1 MLGYRMPKTK
11 VSRWGIV
18 ALFVVIGGL
27 SSFARIPNGVQVR
40 ERTPIA
46 VAFRY
51 VPVVRSWDTV
61 LTSSGTRAIA
71 PSIDGATVRISSTGT
86 SVQWVVD
93 LDLIVPSPNAF
104 QVDRA
109 SVAQTD
115 LKGAP
120 PFEVQFR
127 DPMLWRTSEPLLDG
141 QWSIRYLGIAGDR
154 HLARISI
161 VVASRSSN
169 GVTTLTTS
177 ADVRVLLHGGG
188 QMSSSARPSQL
199 DVLNPRAPWTV
210 PSLATRV
217 KIDERVQSNE
227 FTDLYRMGIDREGFY
242 RLTADQLRQAGLPTD
257 AAAASTIKVYGRGG
271 MELPEH
277 VDSSRGNTL
286 REQPIIVRSNSDGSI
301 REVVFY
307 AQGTT
312 GWNQTTTGIRHYI
325 HHYAREA
332 AYYLAV
338 GGQPG
343 LRAYARPSAP
353 GPATVTPSVV
363 TGSVAIED
371 ELQSPYASGS
381 GRRWYGRSIET
392 VGSSIYQTV
401 LPGLVRNG
409 TVNYNFVVAHRS
421 TAPGTVTISENS
433 VAMGQTTIRAVPKY
447 MDAFTAV
454 GKASINAQQIAADGR
469 SVVRFSYASSD
480 RAASGMLD
488 WLEIHYPRQLQADGG
503 VFQFWTVPGRGT
515 HEYAVNGFGADILGV
530 DATDPSRP
538 VFIENISTTGGV
550 FALRESCDS
559 VARRRYF
566 LSSTTLQTTL
576 TKIGFPRLRAE
587 PRAADLI
594 IITHPSLRE
603 SAQRYA
609 EYRTS
614 RREVTARVVTTEE
627 IYTEFSYG
635 MMDPTAIRDFIAMAF
650 DTWTPRPA
658 AILLWGDGHFD
669 YKNLASTQQNLVPPY
684 ESLDPDAED
693 YGLTTYTTDDFFVR
707 VNGNDRQQDLALGRI
722 PVTSNAMG
730 DRMHAKIKAYETSAS
745 RDDWRTR
752 VTFIAD
758 DGQQGDG
765 LSDGAM
771 HLIQNETL
779 AKSYVPKEFQARKL
793 YLVEYPT
800 ENVARGRRKP
810 AVTEDMVSTINTSG
824 SLILNW
830 IGHGNPRVWAHE
842 QIFVRE
848 TTPQMMTNA
857 TKPFFLTAATCDFAR
872 WDMADMQSGAE
883 ELLLME
889 NGGAIGVFSAA
900 RVVFSLSNAALNEEF
915 YSDLFTRD
923 EQGRYPTLGQSMYR
937 VKQRF
942 KSNNDEKFHL
952 LCDPTM
958 RLLVPEEH
966 VKFTSINGVALSD
979 TMQPVTIAALS
990 TVTVEGTIT
999 RARDK
1004 QNDDTFNGNIA
1015 VSLLDG
1021 SRTITVVDS
1030 DVHQTVNT
1038 FTKPGPA
1045 LCRGSFVVR
1054 DGRFTATFVVPKD
1067 ISFSAQRAGL
1077 YGYAASD
1084 DDRYAMGVTDNVTVD
1099 GVTTVLDPESAGPDM
1114 QIYLDS
1120 RNFLPGSIVR
1130 KNPILIVDL
1139 EDATGIN
1146 TTGVGIGHDIEAT
1159 FDRDTRT
1166 EVLTPFFAT
1175 SLTNSRAGSVQ
1186 KQIFGLADGLHTV
1199 TVRAWDVLN
1208 NVSWAQTSFR
1218 ITSSTPSI
1226 ATGGLTNY
1234 PNPFSTRTTIRFV
1247 HASQL
1252 PFNADVLIY
1261 DMEGRLVREQSMRI
1275 ADMQTADVDW
1285 DGRDGNGVPLPTGA
1299 YQAVVRL
1306 TSDQGATSFAGGKLT
1321 LIR

>member
-1 MLGYRMPKTK
+1 MHDMRMRQIIA
-11 VSRWGIV
+11 SRLGIV
-18 ALFVVIGGL
+18 ALIVLLGVVVG
-27 SSFARIPNGVQVR
+27 SARIPKGMIIT
-40 ERTPIA
+40 ERTPLA

-51 VPVVRSWDTV
+51 VPTIRSWDTV
-61 LTSSGTRAIA
+61 TTAEGVRAIA
-71 PSIDGATVRISSTGT
+71 PTIDGVNVRISQTGT
-86 SVQWVVD
+86 DVQWVADVD
-93 LDLIVPSPNAF
+93 VIVPGPDAF
-104 QVDRA
+104 RIDRA
-109 SVAQTD
+109 DVHATE
-115 LKGAP
+115 LVGTL
-120 PFEVQFR
+120 PFEVQLR
-127 DPMLWRTSEPLLDG
+127 DPIYWRTSSPLVNGRWALAY
-141 QWSIRYLGIAGDR
+141 QGIAGDR
-154 HLARISI
+154 HIARVSI
-161 VVASRSSN
+161 VVASRGAN
-169 GVTTLTTS
+169 GPITLTTS
-177 ADVRVLLHGGG
+177 ADVRLTFNSLG
-188 QMSSSARPSQL
+188 QLQSSARPADL
-199 DVLNPRAPWTV
+199 DVLNPRAPWKTTSGTSRAKV
-210 PSLATRV
+210 
-217 KIDERVQSNE
+217 DERVQAND
-227 FTDLYRMGIDREGFY
+227 FTDIYRMPIDREGMY
-242 RLTADQLRQAGLPTD
+242 RLSAEQLRQAGIPTD
-257 AAAASTIKVYGRGG
+257 AAAALSIKVFGRGG

-286 REQPIIVRSNSDGSI
+286 REQPIVVRVNPDGSLQ
-301 REVVFY
+301 EVIFY
-307 AQGTT
+307 AQATT
-312 GWNQTTTGIRHYI
+312 GWKQTSAGIRHYI

-343 LRAYARPSAP
+343 QRAVIRPAATEQ
-353 GPATVTPSVV
+353 ATVVPSVV
-363 TGSVAIED
+363 TGMVAIED

-381 GRRWYGRSIET
+381 GRRWYGRSIESI
-392 VGSSIYQTV
+392 GSSVYQNT
-401 LPGLVRNG
+401 LPGLVRMG
-409 TVNYNFVVAHRS
+409 SVEYNYVVAHRS

-433 VAMGQTTIRAVPKY
+433 VVMGQTSIRAVPKY
-447 MDAFTAV
+447 MDAFTAI
-454 GKASINAQQIAADGR
+454 GKATLNAQQLSADGR
-469 SVVRFSYASSD
+469 SVVRFAYASTD

-488 WLEIHYPRQLQADGG
+488 WLEIHYPRQLQADNAT
-503 VFQFWTVPGRGT
+503 FAFWTVPGGGT
-515 HEYAVNGFGADILGV
+515 HEYAINGFGDNILAV

-538 VFIENISTTGGV
+538 VFVENVSTTGGV
-550 FALRESCDS
+550 FALREQQDPTL
-559 VARRRYF
+559 RRRYF
-566 LSSTTLQTTL
+566 VSSQTLQTSL
-576 TKIGFPRLRAE
+576 TKIALPNLRSQ
-587 PRAADLI
+587 PRAADLL
-594 IITHPSLRE
+594 IITHPSLLG

-614 RREVTARVVTTEE
+614 RREVTARVVTTDE
-627 IYTEFSYG
+627 IYADFSYG
-635 MMDPTAIRDFIAMAF
+635 MQDPTAIRDFIAMAYN
-650 DTWTPRPA
+650 TWTPRPS

-669 YKNLASTQQNLVPPY
+669 YKNLSSTQQNLVPPY

-693 YGLTTYTTDDFFVR
+693 YGLFTYTTDDFFVR
-707 VNGNDRQQDLALGRI
+707 INGNDRQQDLAIGRI
-722 PVTSNAMG
+722 PVTNDAMG
-730 DRMHAKIKAYETSAS
+730 DRMHGKIKAYETSAS

-765 LSDGAM
+765 ISDGAM
-771 HLIQNETL
+771 HLNQNETL
-779 AKSYVPKEFQARKL
+779 SKSFVPKAFQARKI

-810 AVTEDMVSTINTSG
+810 SVTEDMVSSINTSG
-824 SLILNW
+824 SIILNW

-848 TTPQMMTNA
+848 TTPQMMTNVN
-857 TKPFFLTAATCDFAR
+857 KPFFLTAATCDFAR

-923 EQGRYPTLGQSMYR
+923 EQGRYPTLGLSMYR

-942 KSNNDEKFHL
+942 TSNNDEKFHL

-958 RLLVPEEH
+958 RLLIPEQH
-966 VKFTSINGVALSD
+966 VRFTSINGIPLRDSMD
-979 TMQPVTIAALS
+979 PVTVAALS
-990 TVTVEGTIT
+990 TVTVEGEIT
-999 RARDK
+999 DARDMMR
-1004 QNDDTFNGNIA
+1004 DVSFNGNVA

-1021 SRTITVVDS
+1021 SRTITIVDN
-1030 DVHQTVNT
+1030 DIHQTVNT
-1038 FTKPGPA
+1038 FVKPGPA
-1045 LCRGSFVVR
+1045 LCRGAFVVR

-1067 ISFSAQRAGL
+1067 ISFSSQRAGL
-1077 YGYAASD
+1077 FGYSSSE
-1084 DDRYAMGVTDNVTVD
+1084 DDRYAMGVTDKITVD
-1099 GVTTVLDPESAGPDM
+1099 GVTTVIDPETFGPDM

-1159 FDRDTRT
+1159 FDRDSRV

-1199 TVRAWDVLN
+1199 TVSAWDVLN

-1218 ITSSTPSI
+1218 ITSSTTEIP
-1226 ATGGLTNY
+1226 TGGLTNY
-1234 PNPFSTRTTIRFV
+1234 PNPFSSRTTIRFV

-1252 PFNADVLIY
+1252 PFNADLLIY
-1261 DMEGRLVREQSMRI
+1261 DMDGRLVREQAMRI
-1275 ADMQTADVDW
+1275 VEMQTADVDW
-1285 DGRDGNGVPLPTGA
+1285 DGRDANGAPLPSGA
-1299 YQAVVRL
+1299 YQAVVRC
-1306 TSDQGATSFAGGKLT
+1306 TSDQGATSFVGGKLT

>member
-1 MLGYRMPKTK
+1 MPNT
-11 VSRWGIV
+11 VVFRWGIV
-18 ALFVVIGGL
+18 ALCLILGSVSGW
-27 SSFARIPNGVQVR
+27 ARLPKGITVH
-40 ERTPIA
+40 ERTPVA

-51 VPVVRSWDTV
+51 TPNVRAWDT
-61 LTSSGTRAIA
+61 LTTAHGQKAVQ
-71 PSIDGATVRISSTGT
+71 PVIDGASVRISPSGAE
-86 SVQWVVD
+86 VQWVVD
-93 LDLIVPSPNAF
+93 VDLIVPGPTSYRI
-104 QVDRA
+104 DRA
-109 SVAQTD
+109 DVKATD
-115 LKGAP
+115 LAHSL
-120 PFEVQFR
+120 PFDVQMR
-127 DPMLWRTSEPLLDG
+127 DPIYWRTSEPLITGRWALTY
-141 QWSIRYLGIAGDR
+141 IGIAGDR
-154 HLARISI
+154 HLARVSI
-161 VVASRSSN
+161 VVASRSAS
-169 GVTTLTTS
+169 GVTTVTTA
-177 ADVRVLLHGGG
+177 ADVRVLFQGAPT
-188 QMSSSARPSQL
+188 QIASTAPSSL
-199 DVLNPRAPWTV
+199 DVLNPRAPWHAQLPTQRTKV
-210 PSLATRV
+210 S
-217 KIDERVQSNE
+217 DRVQANE
-227 FTDLYRMGIDREGFY
+227 FTDVYRMTIDREGMY
-242 RLTADQLRQAGLPTD
+242 RITADQLRSAGIPAD
-257 AAAASTIKVYGRGG
+257 AAAATTLKVFGRGG
-271 MELPEH
+271 MELPED
-277 VDSSRGNTL
+277 VDSARQSTL
-286 REQPIIVRSNSDGSI
+286 REQPVIVRQNTDGSI
-301 REVVFY
+301 RDITFY
-307 AQGTT
+307 AQATM
-312 GWNQTTTGIRHYI
+312 GWRQTSKGIRHYI

-332 AYYLAV
+332 GYYLTT
-338 GGQPG
+338 GGSPG
-343 LRAYARPSAP
+343 LRAVPRPTATT
-353 GPATVTPSVV
+353 PATITPSVV
-363 TGSVAIED
+363 TGTVAIED

-381 GRRWYGRSIET
+381 GRRWYGRSIES
-392 VGSSIYQTV
+392 VGSTVYQTM

-409 TVNYNFVVAHRS
+409 NVTYAFVVAHRS
-421 TAPGTVTISENS
+421 TAPGTVTVSENS
-433 VAMGQTTIRAVPKY
+433 VVLGQTTIRAVPKY

-454 GKASINAQQIAADGR
+454 GSATIPAQQLAADGR
-469 SVVRFSYASSD
+469 SVVRFAYTSSD

-503 VFQFWTVPGRGT
+503 VFQFWTVPGVGT
-515 HEYAVNGFGADILGV
+515 HEYAINGFGEGVIAADV
-530 DATDPSRP
+530 TDPSRP
-538 VFIENISTTGGV
+538 VFVENVSTVGGV
-550 FALRESCDS
+550 AAIRETCDS
-559 VARRRYF
+559 ARRRYF
-566 LSSTTLQTTL
+566 VSSSFLQPSLSR
-576 TKIGFPRLRAE
+576 IAFPNLRSK
-587 PRAADLI
+587 PRGADLI
-594 IITHPSLRE
+594 IITHPSLLG

-627 IYTEFSYG
+627 IFAEFSYG
-635 MMDPTAIRDFIAMAF
+635 MQDPTAIRDFVAMAY
-650 DTWTPRPA
+650 DSWTPRPS

-693 YGLTTYTTDDFFVR
+693 YGLFTYTTDDFFVR
-707 VNGNDRQQDLALGRI
+707 INGNDRQQDLAIGRI
-722 PVTSNAMG
+722 PVTSDAMG
-730 DRMHAKIKAYETSAS
+730 DRMHAKIKAYETTAS

-771 HLIQNETL
+771 HLNQNETL
-779 AKSYVPKEFQARKL
+779 AKSFVPKAFQARKI

-810 AVTEDMVSTINTSG
+810 SVTEDMVSSINTSG

-848 TTPQMMTNA
+848 TTPQMMTNVN
-857 TKPFFLTAATCDFAR
+857 KPFFLTAATCDFAR

-923 EQGRYPTLGQSMYR
+923 ERGRYPTLGMSMFR

-942 KSNNDEKFHL
+942 TSNNDEKFHM

-966 VKFTSINGVALSD
+966 VRFTSINGVAIRD
-979 TMQPVTIAALS
+979 TMAPVTIAALS
-990 TVTVEGTIT
+990 TVTVEGEIAS
-999 RARDK
+999 ARDMLL
-1004 QNDDTFNGNIA
+1004 DDTFTGNVV

-1021 SRTITVVDS
+1021 SRTITIVDN

-1038 FTKPGPA
+1038 FAKPGPA
-1045 LCRGSFVVR
+1045 LCRGAFTVQN
-1054 DGRFTATFVVPKD
+1054 GRFTATFVVPKD
-1067 ISFSAQRAGL
+1067 ISFSTQRAGL
-1077 YGYAASD
+1077 FGYAASN
-1084 DDRYAMGVTDNVTVD
+1084 DDRYAMGVTDKVTVD
-1099 GVTTVLDPESAGPDM
+1099 GVTTVVDPETQGPQM

-1146 TTGVGIGHDIEAT
+1146 TTGVGIGHDIEAS

-1166 EVLTPFFAT
+1166 EVLTPYFAT

-1208 NVSWAQTSFR
+1208 NVSWAQTTFR
-1218 ITSSTPSI
+1218 ITSTTSAIPTEGLI
-1226 ATGGLTNY
+1226 AY
-1234 PNPFSTRTTIRFV
+1234 PNPFASRTTIRFV

-1252 PFNADVLIY
+1252 PFGADLLIY
-1261 DMEGRLVREQSMRI
+1261 DMDGRLVREQPMRI
-1275 ADMQTADVDW
+1275 VEMQTADIDW
-1285 DGRDGNGVPLPTGA
+1285 DGRDAQGSPLPSGS

-1306 TSDQGATSFAGGKLT
+1306 TTDQGATSFVSGKLT